1 MKQLK
6 EGSLFYSPTIQR
18 YIYSVRVGNK
28 NKKIT
33 QRKNENERD
42 FKQRCVEFAN
52 MTKTMF
58 IPEGNDTLNSL
69 LTNYL
74 KQKYNDGYTS
84 GRTYARHLVTL
95 QELEECCHFMK
106 KPVSKITPNDIEN
119 AKPNMQDYSPSTI
132 SKMWSMLKIG
142 FNIAYHRHYIQYD
155 LMNDITL
162 KKPLSHKK
170 TKKVSSLTKDERD
183 KLKYILTH
191 QEAEHKY
198 SFIVLMQLATGM
210 RIGELLARS
219 YNDIDFNKGTIKVWN
234 TLTRDVNGNVILGEH
249 TKTYDKNANID
260 KGAREIPLTSNMLFE
275 LQKRLKNHSRANLTH
290 INNFIFYNEKE
301 NKYITPSEVNC
312 WLRRLNEK
320 YHIAPQLST
329 HQMRHTRITEL
340 TEQHIHPIVIHYLAG
355 HSDKSSITENVY
367 TDVSLD
373 FIKNELSKAN

>member
-1 MKQLK
+1 M
-6 EGSLFYSPTIQR
+6 
-18 YIYSVRVGNK
+18 
-28 NKKIT
+28 
-33 QRKNENERD
+33 
-42 FKQRCVEFAN
+42 
-52 MTKTMF
+52 
-58 IPEGNDTLNSL
+58 
-69 LTNYL
+69 
-74 KQKYNDGYTS
+74 
-84 GRTYARHLVTL
+84 
-95 QELEECCHFMK
+95 
-106 KPVSKITPNDIEN
+106 
-119 AKPNMQDYSPSTI
+119 
-132 SKMWSMLKIG
+132 
-142 FNIAYHRHYIQYD
+142 
-155 LMNDITL
+155 
-162 KKPLSHKK
+162 
-170 TKKVSSLTKDERD
+170 
-183 KLKYILTH
+183 
-191 QEAEHKY
+191 
-198 SFIVLMQLATGM
+198 
-210 RIGELLARS
+210 
-219 YNDIDFNKGTIKVWN
+219 WN